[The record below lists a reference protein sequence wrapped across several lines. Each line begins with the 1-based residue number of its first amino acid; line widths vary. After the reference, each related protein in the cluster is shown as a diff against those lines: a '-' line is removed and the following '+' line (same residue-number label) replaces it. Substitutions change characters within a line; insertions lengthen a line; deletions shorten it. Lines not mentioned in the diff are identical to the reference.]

1 MLRIII
7 LLSMAMLFGCAEE
20 ADERAVGQG
29 SLTIAPNAHAL
40 RVGDTFKVMHEYLDS
55 RGELQNVDI
64 AWSSSNP
71 AVASIAVDGTLSAV
85 GIGQAQI
92 SAETSTEKAGT
103 TKSNIALFSVV
114 ANSAAPA
121 TIEITSSASTLLI
134 GKTLQLSAKVKTVD
148 GLEISDAVVS
158 WQSSNENIATVSNTG
173 LLSALTAGSINIT
186 AQVNGLSSPIF
197 ATVIRQEGQTRLANF
212 ESVAH
217 TTRGTATIQSNEHG
231 KLELTFSS
239 EFKTDSGPRLE
250 VFLSKGAKPTASDIN
265 LGPLKSIQGAQT
277 YLVPDSIS
285 IIDYDWVVVYCTD
298 FSVTF
303 GNGMF

>member
-7 LLSMAMLFGCAEE
+7 LLSMAMLVACAEE

-29 SLTIAPNAHAL
+29 SLTIAPTTHAL
-40 RVGDTFKVMHEYLDS
+40 RVGETFIFEYKYTDS
-55 RGELQNVDI
+55 RGDVQNIDI
-64 AWSSSNP
+64 AWSSSDP
-71 AVASIAVDGTLSAV
+71 AVANIAADGTIRAV

-103 TKSNIALFSVV
+103 TKSNVALFSVV
-114 ANSAAPA
+114 ANSTVPA
-121 TIEITSSASTLLI
+121 TIEIQSSASTLTI
-134 GKTLQLSAKVKTVD
+134 GNTLQLSAKVKTVD
-148 GLEISDAVVS
+148 GLEISDTVIS
-158 WQSSNENIATVSNTG
+158 WQSSHESIATVSNAG
-173 LLSALTAGSINIT
+173 LINALAAGNINIT
-186 AQVNGLSSPIF
+186 AHVDGLSSPNHEI
-197 ATVIRQEGQTRLANF
+197 VIRQEGQTRLANF

-217 TTRGTATIQSNEHG
+217 TTRGTAAIKSNEQG

-239 EFKTDSGPRLE
+239 EFKTDAGPRLE
-250 VFLSKGAKPTASDIN
+250 VFLSKGPKPTASDIN

-277 YLVPDSIS
+277 YSVPDSIS
-285 IIDYDWVVVYCTD
+285 IVDYDWVVVYCTD